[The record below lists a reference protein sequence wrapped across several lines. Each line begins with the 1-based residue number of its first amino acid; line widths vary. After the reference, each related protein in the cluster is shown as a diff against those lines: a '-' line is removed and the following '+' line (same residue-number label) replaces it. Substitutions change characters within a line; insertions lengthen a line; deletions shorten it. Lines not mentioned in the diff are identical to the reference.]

1 MSFNSICEL
10 LRRVRSRGRIVTIA
24 PAIAAVAASGMIMG
38 ACTVYQPAPVVYAP
52 AQPSAFDRS
61 WNAALASF
69 EDQGVA
75 VSSADRSTGMIRG
88 RRGDIELTANLRT
101 QADGSVRVQFNR
113 VDATNQ
119 DPQLMKRVSRSFDAR
134 MGR

>member
-1 MSFNSICEL
+1 M
-10 LRRVRSRGRIVTIA
+10 TIA
-24 PAIAAVAASGMIMG
+24 PAIATVAASGMLVG

-52 AQPSAFDRS
+52 AQPSAFERS

-69 EDQGVA
+69 EDQGVSI
-75 VSSADRSTGMIRG
+75 SSADRSTGMIRA
-88 RRGDIELTANLRT
+88 RRGAIELTANLRT

-113 VDATNQ
+113 IDATTQ
-119 DPQLMKRVSRSFDAR
+119 DPELIKRVSRSFDAR

>member
-1 MSFNSICEL
+1 M
-10 LRRVRSRGRIVTIA
+10 A
-24 PAIAAVAASGMIMG
+24 PAIAAVAASVMITG
-38 ACTVYQPAPVVYAP
+38 ACTVYQPAPAVVYAP
-52 AQPSAFDRS
+52 AQPSAFERS
-61 WNAALASF
+61 WSAALGSF
-69 EDQGVA
+69 EDQGVSI
-75 VSSADRSTGMIRG
+75 SSTDRSTGMIRG

-113 VDATNQ
+113 VDATTQ

>member
-1 MSFNSICEL
+1 MSAAESA
-10 LRRVRSRGRIVTIA
+10 RI
-24 PAIAAVAASGMIMG
+24 
-38 ACTVYQPAPVVYAP
+38 
-52 AQPSAFDRS
+52 SANFDFDRS

-113 VDATNQ
+113 VDATTQ
-119 DPQLMKRVSRSFDAR
+119 DPQLMKRVSRSFYAR